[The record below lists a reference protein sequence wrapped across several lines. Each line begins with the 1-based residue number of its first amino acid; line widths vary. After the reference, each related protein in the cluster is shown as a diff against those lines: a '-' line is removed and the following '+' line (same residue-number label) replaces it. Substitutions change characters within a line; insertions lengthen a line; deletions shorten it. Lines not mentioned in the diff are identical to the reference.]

1 MDNRLIFLSRLATFD
16 DGVTQKDKEIHLMD
30 VVDDERKPVPVGK
43 SAGAFNGQT
52 RLVALRPTSLRFHA
66 ARKNL

>member
-52 RLVALRPTSLRFHA
+52 RLVAFWPTSLRFHA

>member
-43 SAGAFNGQT
+43 SAGAFNGEA
-52 RLVALRPTSLRFHA
+52 RHVAVWPTSL
-66 ARKNL
+66 